1 MNTLIIPIE
10 KPTKL
15 TKIELT
21 KSEDRL
27 VRLCKGRHPYK
38 RSSTVLELIFKHY
51 RTHYNTF
58 GGTDEQVYKT
68 AMSVMFSN
76 LLNVY
81 MLIREGKGYKYND
94 LETIFFASFGK
105 SYARPQELPIER
117 AIAQLY
123 GLIQSTKVRD
133 KIGSRYYW
141 RFNYY

>member
-1 MNTLIIPIE
+1 MIKLIIPIE
-10 KPTKL
+10 KQTKL

-21 KSEDRL
+21 KSEARL

-38 RSSTVLELIFKHY
+38 RSSTILELMFKY
-51 RTHYNTF
+51 YKTYYNAF
-58 GGTDEQVYKT
+58 ESTDEQVYKT

-94 LETIFFASFGK
+94 LETIFSASFGK
-105 SYARPQELPIER
+105 SYFRTQELPIER